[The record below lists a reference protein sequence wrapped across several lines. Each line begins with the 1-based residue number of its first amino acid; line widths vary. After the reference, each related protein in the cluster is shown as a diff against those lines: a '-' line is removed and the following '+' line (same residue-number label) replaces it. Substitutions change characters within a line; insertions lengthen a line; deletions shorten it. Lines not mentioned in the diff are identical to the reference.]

1 MPEWCIVE
9 VTEIEMFGKVFVVST
24 PSSDSQAYIDLE
36 SRTIDLNLD
45 QIDIGVQIISLK
57 ITEANLL
64 QDGTYVQH
72 IQSKTFSVPIE
83 IVEVEEEVEE
93 VKIVEEET
101 SEIPDFLADILEPK
115 VDTTV

>member
-1 MPEWCIVE
+1 M
-9 VTEIEMFGKVFVVST
+9 
-24 PSSDSQAYIDLE
+24 
-36 SRTIDLNLD
+36 
-45 QIDIGVQIISLK
+45 
-57 ITEANLL
+57 
-64 QDGTYVQH
+64 
-72 IQSKTFSVPIE
+72 PIE